1 MGPMPPTSGFT
12 LRHEDEATGV
22 VASVFRDVRAR
33 MEFVP
38 AIFKALAPDPDA
50 LVPAWL
56 QARGIYDDP
65 RTGES
70 LARLRD
76 RAGSDLSYQPSAGVA
91 DAVAPFTQEL
101 PALLLIVTSLGLA
114 LDGAMPLQPLPPPG
128 LPPPG
133 EVPRSPVPEERG
145 EHPLFD
151 GIRAVYLTQHVP
163 SMYRALAAQGLL
175 DEPWLAIGPFLAS
188 DVGEDLVAGVRAEA
202 EQQALRFPE
211 FAYFGAE
218 SARGVL
224 DQFRR
229 ALPRNLVFALA
240 ASRGSPPSRDTEPET
255 L

>member
-1 MGPMPPTSGFT
+1 
-12 LRHEDEATGV
+12 
-22 VASVFRDVRAR
+22 

-38 AIFKALAPDPDA
+38 AIFKALAPDPAA

-56 QARGIYDDP
+56 QARAIYDDP
-65 RTGES
+65 RAGEA
-70 LARLRD
+70 LARLRE
-76 RAGSDLSYQPSAGVA
+76 RARPDLSYQPSGSVS
-91 DAVAPFTQEL
+91 DAVVPFAQEL

-114 LDGAMPLQPLPPPG
+114 LDGAVPLQPLPPPG

-133 EVPRSPVPEERG
+133 EVPDSPVPEERG

-175 DEPWLAIGPFLAS
+175 DDPWLAIGPFLKS
-188 DVGEDLVAGVRAEA
+188 DAGEELVARVCAEA
-202 EQQALRFPE
+202 EAQALRFPE
-211 FAYFGAE
+211 FAFFGAE
-218 SARGVL
+218 SARGIL

-240 ASRGSPPSRDTEPET
+240 ASRGSPLSRSIGPET
-255 L
+255 P

>member
-1 MGPMPPTSGFT
+1 MPPTSGFT
-12 LRHEDEATGV
+12 LRYEDEATGV

-33 MEFVP
+33 MQFVP

-56 QARGIYDDP
+56 QARAIYDDP
-65 RTGES
+65 RAGEA
-70 LARLRD
+70 LARLRE
-76 RAGSDLSYQPSAGVA
+76 RARPDLSYRPRGSVS
-91 DAVAPFTQEL
+91 DAVVPFAQEL

-114 LDGAMPLQPLPPPG
+114 LDGAVPLQPLPPPE

-133 EVPRSPVPEERG
+133 EVPESPVPEERG

-188 DVGEDLVAGVRAEA
+188 DAGEDLVAGVYAEA
-202 EQQALRFPE
+202 MMQALCFPE
-211 FAYFGAE
+211 FAFFGAE
-218 SARGVL
+218 SARGIL

-240 ASRGSPPSRDTEPET
+240 ASKG
-255 L
+255 